1 MTKEEL
7 KKQNAGGTA
16 EVAAPAESAEAAP
29 PVDDRPNR
37 TAFSKRF
44 AKRHQDVDFE
54 DKEARYGA
62 MNDDADMLS
71 RYEESGKA
79 LSGIMDNNKWFAAVL
94 MKMQKN
100 PDMNPVEAMADFGVD
115 IQAALQDPEEAK
127 KVSEIIAKHQE
138 AVAEQEKHA
147 DELMKNLQ
155 KSRKVADEVF
165 GENAG
170 EMWEKFFDIIG
181 DAENG
186 IISKDTWQL
195 FMNGNNYDSDIAS
208 ARDEAAMQARNEKI
222 QNKVRSSASE
232 GIPPSLN
239 SSGAGNK
246 PATPKKQKNKSS
258 FFDDLF

>member
-7 KKQNAGGTA
+7 EKQNAGGTA
-16 EVAAPAESAEAAP
+16 EVAASAESAP
-29 PVDDRPNR
+29 PVDERPNR

-44 AKRHQDVDFE
+44 TKRHQDVDFE

-62 MNDDADMLS
+62 MNDDEDMLS
-71 RYEESGKA
+71 RYEESGKV

-127 KVSEIIAKHQE
+127 KVAEIIAKHQE

-147 DELMKNLQ
+147 DELVKNLQ
-155 KSRKVADEVF
+155 KSRKVAEEVF

-181 DAENG
+181 EAENG
-186 IISKDTWQL
+186 VVSKDTWQL
-195 FMNGNNYDSDIAS
+195 FMNGNNYDTDIAS

-222 QNKVRSSASE
+222 QNKVRSSSTE
-232 GIPPSLN
+232 GIPPTLS
-239 SSGAGNK
+239 SSGGGNK
-246 PATPKKQKNKSS
+246 PATPKQKKTRDS
-258 FFDDLF
+258 FFEGITY

>member
-1 MTKEEL
+1 MTEEE
-7 KKQNAGGTA
+7 KAKMNAEGTA
-16 EVAAPAESAEAAP
+16 ETAAPAESATEAP
-29 PVDDRPNR
+29 PVDERPNR

-44 AKRHQDVDFE
+44 SKRHSDIDFE

-71 RYEESGKA
+71 KYEESGKA
-79 LSGIMDNNKWFAAVL
+79 LSDILDTNKWFAAVL
-94 MKMQKN
+94 IKMKKN

-127 KVSEIIAKHQE
+127 KVAEIIAKHQE

-147 DELMKNLQ
+147 DELVKNLQ
-155 KSRKVADEVF
+155 KSRKVAEEVF

-181 DAENG
+181 EAENG
-186 IISKDTWQL
+186 VVSKDTWLL
-195 FMNGNNYDSDIAS
+195 FMNGNNYDSDLAS

-222 QNKVRSSASE
+222 QNKVRSSATE
-232 GIPPSLN
+232 GIPPSLS

-246 PATPKKQKNKSS
+246 PATPKKQKKKAS